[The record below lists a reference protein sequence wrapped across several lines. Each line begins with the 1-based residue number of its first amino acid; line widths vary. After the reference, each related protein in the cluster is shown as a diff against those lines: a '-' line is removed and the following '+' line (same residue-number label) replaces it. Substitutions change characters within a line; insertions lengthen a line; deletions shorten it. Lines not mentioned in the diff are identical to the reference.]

1 MFLMKSGF
9 VSDEEIK
16 QRESKLREALKDDR
30 QFQVKEGTSVEVA
43 QVRFCWGHNT
53 FITELLMTCQN
64 NLFQGALCTHLKF
77 QLHFSPFM

>member
-9 VSDEEIK
+9 VSDEDIR

-43 QVRFCWGHNT
+43 QVRSVGVPLPQHV
-53 FITELLMTCQN
+53 
-64 NLFQGALCTHLKF
+64 H
-77 QLHFSPFM
+77 H

>member
-1 MFLMKSGF
+1 MKSGF

-43 QVRFCWGHNT
+43 QVRSIGVPLPQH
-53 FITELLMTCQN
+53 I
-64 NLFQGALCTHLKF
+64 H
-77 QLHFSPFM
+77 H